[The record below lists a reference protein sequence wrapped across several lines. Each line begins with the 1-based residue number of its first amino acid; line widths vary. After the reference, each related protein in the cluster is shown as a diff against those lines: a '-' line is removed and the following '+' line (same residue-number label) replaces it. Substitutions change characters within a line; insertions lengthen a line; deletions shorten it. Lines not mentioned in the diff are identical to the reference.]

1 MYRLMGNKVIVSFS
15 PFTSVSLTKVQ
26 TEIKKTWTR
35 WNLAF
40 NWKGPVVCGS
50 YRYGSV
56 LTGLNNSTG
65 SHSQL
70 AAGGPA
76 TRSTMLYSSRVYR
89 STGAPSI
96 SAHAALPG
104 YVLSISDADS
114 QAPSIPEESEE
125 SAKQV
130 DDILLKESLPALP
143 SSGPEDDEETL

>member
-1 MYRLMGNKVIVSFS
+1 MKVLYNIHRTVHH
-15 PFTSVSLTKVQ
+15 PQVQ

-40 NWKGPVVCGS
+40 DWKGPVVCGT

-56 LTGLNNSTG
+56 PMGLNNSTSSQ
-65 SHSQL
+65 SHL
-70 AAGGPA
+70 ATGAPG
-76 TRSTMLYSSRVYR
+76 TRSTTLFSSHVYR

-96 SAHAALPG
+96 SAHMALPG
-104 YVLSISDADS
+104 YVLSNSDADS
-114 QAPSIPEESEE
+114 LPLSIPEESED